1 MEITKHEI
9 LFSVV
14 IVLAMLALGLFISN
28 AITKSAIEQN
38 EVLQKALKVDGN
50 TEAFSYS
57 LDTHVPNILAYG
69 EAKADQTVSFPELT
83 GTYSYICKHKER
95 YTMHTRVVTTTDS
108 EGHTHTHT
116 EIYYSWDAIS
126 STNYSADTVHYL
138 GRQYNYSQLAPER
151 YRLTLDA
158 TTLTP
163 EYVDCASWNYL
174 YESAWDKWSY
184 SVGDIRYYYTYA
196 PKEYNG
202 SLHVQGTQLAFHYE
216 ETIEQ
221 VLKHSEAS
229 IKTSRII
236 FWALWILLTGGAV
249 YGFYYIDNRWLE

>member
-28 AITKSAIEQN
+28 AITKNAIEQN
-38 EVLQKALKVDGN
+38 EIFQKALKVNNNAD
-50 TEAFSYS
+50 AFGYS
-57 LDTHVPNILAYG
+57 LDTNVPNILAYG
-69 EAKADQTVSFPELT
+69 RVKADQTVSFPELT
-83 GTYSYICKHKER
+83 GEYSYICKHKER
-95 YTMHTRVVTTTDS
+95 YTRHTREVTETDS

-116 EIYYSWDAIS
+116 EVYYSWDGVG
-126 STNYSADTVHYL
+126 STSFSADTVTYL
-138 GRQYNYSQLAPER
+138 NRQYSYGQLHPEG
-151 YRLTLDA
+151 YRLTLDS
-158 TTLTP
+158 TTLQS
-163 EYVDCASWNYL
+163 EYLDCESWDYL

-202 SLHVQGTQLAFHYE
+202 ALHVQGAKLRFYYE
-216 ETIEQ
+216 TTIEQ
-221 VLKHSEAS
+221 VLADSEAS
-229 IKTSRII
+229 ISGRRIG
-236 FWALWILLTGGAV
+236 FWVSWILLTCGAV